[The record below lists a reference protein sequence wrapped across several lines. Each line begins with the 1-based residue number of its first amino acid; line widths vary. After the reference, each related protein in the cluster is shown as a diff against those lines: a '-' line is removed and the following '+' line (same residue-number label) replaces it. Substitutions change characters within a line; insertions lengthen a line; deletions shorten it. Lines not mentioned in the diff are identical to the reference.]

1 MNQKSL
7 EEIVQ
12 FSRQDL
18 CCATDIPRVI
28 LHVECGEQV
37 LIRHFSHH

>member
-18 CCATDIPRVI
+18 CCATDIPRV
-28 LHVECGEQV
+28 HVECGEQ
-37 LIRHFSHH
+37 